1 MSQTDPLIETPEARG
16 APLGRQGAQR
26 RALFAAAL
34 GVGAVALSTPASAQT
49 SFGELDASNLVLNL
63 AYLQANFLSV
73 ATGGAVLGSTDVT
86 GSGTAGAATGARA
99 VSFGDAALASM
110 AREMAADAVAHA
122 KFLRSSASTLVIAQP
137 AIDLRGGAGSAFG
150 AVGERAGLAGGAGFD
165 PYASENNFLAAA
177 FLLKDLSVT
186 AYAGMIDFVSTLS
199 FAEAIAG
206 IMAVEAHH
214 AATLRLTLYRRG
226 LTTPGLIEAT
236 EAISTLRDTLDGTAA
251 DLDQGVRPASSA
263 SGATVANI
271 APLASNGT
279 AFRRSPQQLLNI
291 LYLNAGTATSGG
303 FFPAGVN
310 GALKSTAVPT
320 PTPTPTPTPS
330 PSPTATT
337 GG

>member
-16 APLGRQGAQR
+16 APLGREGAQR

-34 GVGAVALSTPASAQT
+34 GAGAVALSTPAAAQT
-49 SFGELDASNLVLNL
+49 GFGELDASNLMLNL

-73 ATGGAVLGSTDVT
+73 ATGGAVLGSADIT

-99 VSFGDAALASM
+99 VSFADTTLASI

-122 KFLRSSASTLVIAQP
+122 KFLRTSATTLVIAQP

-150 AVGERAGLAGGAGFD
+150 TVGERAGLTGGAAFD
-165 PYASENNFLAAA
+165 PYASENNFLLAAY
-177 FLLKDLSVT
+177 LLKDLAVT
-186 AYAGMIDFVSTLS
+186 AYAGALDFVSTLS
-199 FAEAIAG
+199 FAEALAG
-206 IMAVEAHH
+206 VMQTEAHH

-226 LTTPGLIEAT
+226 LIDAS

-251 DLDQGVRPASSA
+251 DLDQGVRPGTSA
-263 SGATVANI
+263 SGAAVANV
-271 APLASNGT
+271 APLAGNGT
-279 AFRRSPQQLLNI
+279 VFRRSPQQLLNI

-310 GALKSTAVPT
+310 GTLKSTAVPT
-320 PTPTPTPTPS
+320 PTPTPTPS
-330 PSPTATT
+330 PSPTPTT